1 MSIPE
6 IVLLVL
12 LILVL
17 VLLWAVYG
25 ALRRPPQPDPAVA
38 DLREGLVHVGN
49 SVSALKEELGDTQ
62 AELVRT
68 QTQVQQALQNTQ
80 ATLLQRV
87 DQIQQHVDQ
96 VQQHVDRG
104 LSDGQAKM
112 WACLQERDMALTR
125 DMAALKADF
134 ARQGES
140 LAKATDATVKKTMET
155 FSNIIAGNTMNQ
167 AKAYQEQVRDLD
179 KHVQE
184 KLDRISG
191 VVDEKLQK
199 TLEERLTNSFTVI
212 NRNLESV
219 QQGLGSMKNLANSVG
234 DLKKLMGNVK
244 SRGMS
249 GEVQLGAILDN
260 VLPSSMVE
268 RNQVIQGSLRVEYA
282 IQVQSA
288 SGKLLRLPI
297 DAKFPGDTY
306 LHLRDAQER
315 GDADQIRETRA
326 ALSSTIQKE
335 ARDIHDKYLVPNVT
349 TDFGILF
356 LPFEG
361 LYAEA
366 VNSGLV
372 EEVMKWNIVL
382 AGPSTLVAI
391 LNCVLMVTRFSVIRK
406 NSEKVL
412 EVLQEV
418 QAEFAKYAEALAKV
432 KDSLSKADQNL
443 DVLMT
448 TRTNVLQK
456 KLKSVSELE
465 GIKELKQAGKSGGG
479 DSAAISS

>member
-234 DLKKLMGNVK
+234 DLKN
-244 SRGMS
+244 
-249 GEVQLGAILDN
+249 
-260 VLPSSMVE
+260 
-268 RNQVIQGSLRVEYA
+268 
-282 IQVQSA
+282 
-288 SGKLLRLPI
+288 
-297 DAKFPGDTY
+297 
-306 LHLRDAQER
+306 
-315 GDADQIRETRA
+315 
-326 ALSSTIQKE
+326 
-335 ARDIHDKYLVPNVT
+335 
-349 TDFGILF
+349 
-356 LPFEG
+356 
-361 LYAEA
+361 
-366 VNSGLV
+366 
-372 EEVMKWNIVL
+372 
-382 AGPSTLVAI
+382 
-391 LNCVLMVTRFSVIRK
+391 
-406 NSEKVL
+406 
-412 EVLQEV
+412 
-418 QAEFAKYAEALAKV
+418 
-432 KDSLSKADQNL
+432 
-443 DVLMT
+443 
-448 TRTNVLQK
+448 
-456 KLKSVSELE
+456 
-465 GIKELKQAGKSGGG
+465 
-479 DSAAISS
+479 